1 MDSMVE
7 MSTDCACSRAAAWRS
22 ASSATSITSFS
33 WYAATA
39 DANAHASSSACLEP
53 MMMRAFWLTTR
64 SASRILFSFL
74 AYTTA
79 SVAIMNTVASSG
91 C

>member
-1 MDSMVE
+1 
-7 MSTDCACSRAAAWRS
+7 
-22 ASSATSITSFS
+22 
-33 WYAATA
+33 
-39 DANAHASSSACLEP
+39 
-53 MMMRAFWLTTR
+53 MMMRAFRLTTR